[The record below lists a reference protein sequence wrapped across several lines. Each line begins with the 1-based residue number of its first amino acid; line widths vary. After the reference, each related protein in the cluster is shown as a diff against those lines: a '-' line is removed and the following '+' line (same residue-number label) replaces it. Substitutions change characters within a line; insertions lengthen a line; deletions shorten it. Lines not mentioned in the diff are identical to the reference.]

1 MHQPL
6 PKGSAMFAE
15 PLRHKAA
22 ASPCCQPLSG
32 PDTMSEK
39 TYIYLVLSED
49 GPDAGRILTS
59 PQPPGDLAER
69 YEADHPGWYV
79 KTVWSV
85 ARAEAAAS
93 AIAAIKAAYPHR
105 TFA

>member
-1 MHQPL
+1 
-6 PKGSAMFAE
+6 
-15 PLRHKAA
+15 
-22 ASPCCQPLSG
+22 
-32 PDTMSEK
+32 MSEK

-59 PQPPGDLAER
+59 ERPPSDLAET

-85 ARAEAAAS
+85 RRAEAAAP